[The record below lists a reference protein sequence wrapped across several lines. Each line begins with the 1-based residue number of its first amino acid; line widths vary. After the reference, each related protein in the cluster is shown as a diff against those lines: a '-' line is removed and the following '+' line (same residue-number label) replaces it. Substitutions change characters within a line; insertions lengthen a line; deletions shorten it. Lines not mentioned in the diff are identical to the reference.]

1 MFEVDAR
8 HREDVGT
15 VVKIGEFLVGN
26 VAKEADGEI
35 GFSGGGGAEL
45 GLVVSLA
52 LAADDPVFDA
62 RADVRSEGLQGLQ
75 SEELAFA
82 RVEAADGENDDFFPG
97 GRRFGRDDGEVRAEG
112 AGSEKNLFGGGGEMG
127 DEQFLRV
134 MGESADAGGPADELS
149 GEPATQGAA
158 GELEDFRAVKREHEA
173 ARAEGVEKLQEHH
186 RHHRPRFRQID
197 GGVAEFAAVADQC
210 ARELG
215 LAPEIVRALERKAAK
230 AEGPVGTFDGGR
242 SGLSPDFDIVAEA
255 GAGTGNFFGEGR
267 DTAPHRIKLVRNQK
281 NRPGVGSRWKGGHA
295 LVLSAVSR
303 RGSTHAGRT
312 AQ

>member
-1 MFEVDAR
+1 MLFRSVFEAGA
-8 HREDVGT
+8 DVG
-15 VVKIGEFLVGN
+15 
-26 VAKEADGEI
+26 
-35 GFSGGGGAEL
+35 
-45 GLVVSLA
+45 
-52 LAADDPVFDA
+52 
-62 RADVRSEGLQGLQ
+62 SEDLQRLQG
-75 SEELAFA
+75 EELAFA

-112 AGSEKNLFGGGGEMG
+112 AGSEKNLFGGRGEMG
-127 DEQFLRV
+127 DEQLLCV

-158 GELEDFRAVKREHEA
+158 GELEDFRAVKREHET

-186 RHHRPRFRQID
+186 RHHRPGFRQID

-215 LAPEIVRALERKAAK
+215 LAPDIVRALEWKAAK

-242 SGLSPDFDIVAEA
+242 SGLGPDFDIVAEA

-267 DTAPHRIKLVRNQK
+267 DTAPHRIKLVRN
-281 NRPGVGSRWKGGHA
+281 
-295 LVLSAVSR
+295 
-303 RGSTHAGRT
+303 
-312 AQ
+312 